1 MNVDEDDGNFNGKI
15 SLQNDE
21 HDDNINLDW
30 VYWANWWIWWEKK
43 IIILGHL

>member
-21 HDDNINLDW
+21 HDDNVDLDG
-30 VYWANWWIWWEKK
+30 V
-43 IIILGHL
+43 H